1 MELTKEEYDK
11 ACQEQVDEVCLQ
23 NSVKQFRKWC
33 AGSGQEVTYENYK
46 KYLAYDKGL
55 FTERDYKLMADGFRK
70 LEFSYNGDPPIM
82 KWVLRSTGV
91 VHPLDALESK
101 EKNYVILAQCDD
113 DSGNEVFELC
123 EEEDLPTYEPLDAQL
138 VGGKI

>member
-1 MELTKEEYDK
+1 
-11 ACQEQVDEVCLQ
+11 
-23 NSVKQFRKWC
+23 
-33 AGSGQEVTYENYK
+33 
-46 KYLAYDKGL
+46 
-55 FTERDYKLMADGFRK
+55 MADGFRK

-82 KWVLRSTGV
+82 KWVLHSTGV